1 LQQHLHKFLVLYR
14 RLCIPHVGS
23 FVVEEET
30 ARLDAENGLLFAP
43 KPVIRFHEDNQP
55 PSDIIF
61 FNFLAEE
68 MVVDEMTAIQ
78 EFHDFC
84 FTARHTLQEHHMVA
98 FAGIGRLSRREDESL
113 LFTPETN
120 LLDLLPPVPWEGTIA
135 TKSKKGKK
143 KADTAPDDELITEET
158 EEEVTAGR
166 DRWWIYAV
174 VLLAAGVLA
183 LLFYYQ

>member
-23 FVVEEET
+23 FVVENEA
-30 ARLDAENGLLFAP
+30 ARLDAENGLLVAP
-43 KPVIRFHEDNQP
+43 KPVIRFHENNQP
-55 PSDIIF
+55 PSDKIF

-68 MVVDEMTAIQ
+68 MVVDEMTAIK

-98 FAGIGRLSRREDESL
+98 FTGIGRLSRREDESL

-120 LLDLLPPVPWEGTIA
+120 LLDLLPPVPWEGA
-135 TKSKKGKK
+135 LPVKSKKGKK
-143 KADTAPDDELITEET
+143 KGDTEATEEFTAEET
-158 EEEVTAGR
+158 EEITTGP

-174 VLLAAGVLA
+174 ILLSAGLLA

>member
-1 LQQHLHKFLVLYR
+1 MQQHLHKFLVLYR

-23 FVVEEET
+23 FVVEET
-30 ARLDAENGLLFAP
+30 VARLDAENGLLFAP

-55 PSDIIF
+55 LSDKIF

-68 MVVDEMTAIQ
+68 MVVDEMTAIK

-84 FTARHTLQEHHMVA
+84 FTARHTLQEHDMVA
-98 FAGIGRLSRREDESL
+98 FAGIGRLSRREDASL

-120 LLDLLPPVPWEGTIA
+120 LLDLLPPVPWERNNPE
-135 TKSKKGKK
+135 KPKKGKK
-143 KADTAPDDELITEET
+143 KVVAEPDEELVTEET
-158 EEEVTAGR
+158 EEIRSGP
-166 DRWWIYAV
+166 DRWWIYAII
-174 VLLAAGVLA
+174 LLSAGLLA

>member
-23 FVVEEET
+23 FAVENET

-55 PSDIIF
+55 PSDKVF

-78 EFHDFC
+78 EFHNFC
-84 FTARHTLQEHHMVA
+84 ITARHTLQEHHMVA
-98 FAGIGRLSRREDESL
+98 FSGIGRLSRREDESL

-135 TKSKKGKK
+135 AKSRKGKK
-143 KADTAPDDELITEET
+143 KADIEPVEEQVTEET
-158 EEEVTAGR
+158 EETITGP
-166 DRWWIYAV
+166 DRWWVYAI
-174 VLLAAGVLA
+174 VLLSAGLLA